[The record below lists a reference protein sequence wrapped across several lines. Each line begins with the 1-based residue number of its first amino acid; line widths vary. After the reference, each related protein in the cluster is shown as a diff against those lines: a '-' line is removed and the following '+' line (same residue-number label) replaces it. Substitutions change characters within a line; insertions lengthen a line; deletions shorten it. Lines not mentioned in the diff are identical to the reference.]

1 VSRRFAWLRDL
12 IRKQDGQSAPI
23 DTVQQQLAQLQQYLS
38 AIAAAEATGRSTL
51 AAGEGKEIQEA
62 KQAAARLP
70 QPAGGLVAAL
80 AQDSATLIA
89 GGARARINNL
99 WTSQVLPFCRE
110 AIGGRYPFARGS
122 RRDTTLH
129 DFGRLF
135 GPAGLLDTF
144 FSENLSP
151 IANTSLRTWRWAGGG
166 IGIPDGVLTQFQR
179 AATIREAFF
188 GGGGKL
194 PAVTF
199 ELTPTRM
206 DASVSQLIL
215 DVGGQILDYRH
226 GPPRAQMFQ
235 WPSPDGIGRA
245 RVVFSGVDGR
255 ESSFTEEGAWAWYR
269 VLDRSSLRGT
279 GQEELFRLGVSSGG
293 MSASL
298 DLRAASVRNPFQLQE
313 LRGFHCPD
321 RL

>member
-1 VSRRFAWLRDL
+1 MRHALKAQSIGCDAVS
-12 IRKQDGQSAPI
+12 IDGF
-23 DTVQQQLAQLQQYLS
+23 
-38 AIAAAEATGRSTL
+38 E
-51 AAGEGKEIQEA
+51 AAGHPGEDDVTSLILIPLTRDA
-62 KQAAARLP
+62 IDLP
-70 QPAGGLVAAL
+70 IVASGGFADGRGLVAAL

-89 GGARARINNL
+89 GGTRARLNNL
-99 WTSQVLPFCRE
+99 WSSQVLPFSRE
-110 AIGGRYPFARGS
+110 AIGGRYPFERGS
-122 RRDTTLH
+122 RREATLH

-135 GPAGLLDTF
+135 GPGGLLDTF
-144 FSENLSP
+144 FSENLSK
-151 IANTSLRTWRWAGGG
+151 IADTSRRTWRWAGGG
-166 IGIPDGVLTQFQR
+166 IGIPDAVLTQFQR

-194 PAVTF
+194 PGVTF

-206 DASVSQLIL
+206 EASVSQLIL

-245 RVVFSGVDGR
+245 RVVFLGVDGR

-269 VLDRSSLRGT
+269 VLDRSSLQAT

-313 LRGFHCPD
+313 LRGFRCPE